1 MSLTIE
7 LVTPLRSLLRE
18 EVDAVSVPTALG
30 EITVLPHHVP
40 LMAQITAGELRLRRG
55 NALQTFA
62 VAGGVIQ
69 VRHGSQVI
77 VLADV
82 AERPEEI
89 AEAAVFEARRRAEAL
104 RSAAA
109 ADDVAFASAAAV
121 VEREL
126 ARLRVARK
134 FRHRGRH
141 GTSRGTLTEEH

>member
-18 EVDAVSVPTALG
+18 EVDAVSVPTAQG

-40 LMAQITAGELRLRRG
+40 LMARITAGELRLRRG
-55 NALQTFA
+55 DARQAFA

-69 VRHGSQVI
+69 VRPGSQVL

-89 AEAAVFEARRRAEAL
+89 SEAVALEARRRAEEL
-104 RSAAA
+104 RSTAA
-109 ADDVAFASAAAV
+109 ADDVAFASAAAA

-134 FRHRGRH
+134 FRHRGHR
-141 GTSRGTLTEEH
+141 GVSRGTLEEA